1 MERREPAMEQLMYG
15 GRETTEALG
24 TVPTTADAT
33 SRAETPPRLLLTV
46 EEAAERIGICRSNM
60 FKLIRRGEIQSV
72 KVGRLRR
79 VTPAAL
85 EDFVRR
91 LTAEEDPAA

>member
-1 MERREPAMEQLMYG
+1 MEQLMYRA
-15 GRETTEALG
+15 REMAEVLG
-24 TVPTTADAT
+24 PTSATADAT
-33 SRAETPPRLLLTV
+33 SRAERPPRLLLTV

-60 FKLIRRGEIQSV
+60 FKLIRRGEVQSV

-79 VTPAAL
+79 VTPDAL

-91 LTAEEDPAA
+91 LSAEEDPAA

>member
-15 GRETTEALG
+15 ARETAEALG
-24 TVPTTADAT
+24 ATLVTADAT
-33 SRAETPPRLLLTV
+33 SRVERPRLLLTV

-79 VTPAAL
+79 LTPDAL

-91 LTAEEDPAA
+91 LSAEEDPAA

>member
-1 MERREPAMEQLMYG
+1 MEQLIRLPDETA
-15 GRETTEALG
+15 GRPRTFLDVNGASQTEG
-24 TVPTTADAT
+24 
-33 SRAETPPRLLLTV
+33 PPRLLLTV

-60 FKLIRRGEIQSV
+60 FRLIRQGDVESV

-85 EDFVRR
+85 EDFVGR
-91 LTAEEDPAA
+91 LIKESAA

>member
-1 MERREPAMEQLMYG
+1 MEQLIELSD
-15 GRETTEALG
+15 ETASGLPAINGAPQRTE
-24 TVPTTADAT
+24 
-33 SRAETPPRLLLTV
+33 RPPRLLLTV

-60 FKLIRRGEIQSV
+60 FKLVRQGDVESV

-85 EDFVRR
+85 EDFVKR
-91 LTAEEDPAA
+91 LSTKQESVA

>member
-1 MERREPAMEQLMYG
+1 MEQLIQLSD
-15 GRETTEALG
+15 ETAGELRTFPAVNGADQRTE
-24 TVPTTADAT
+24 
-33 SRAETPPRLLLTV
+33 RPPRLLLTV

-60 FKLIRRGEIQSV
+60 FKLIRQGEVESV

-85 EDFVRR
+85 EDFIKRLSMRR
-91 LTAEEDPAA
+91 KSAA

>member
-1 MERREPAMEQLMYG
+1 MEQLIEPSDYTAG
-15 GRETTEALG
+15 GFG
-24 TVPTTADAT
+24 TFPVVRGAPQ
-33 SRAETPPRLLLTV
+33 RLEQPPRLLLTV

-60 FKLIRRGEIQSV
+60 FKLIRQGEVESV

-85 EDFVRR
+85 EDFVKR
-91 LTAEEDPAA
+91 LSMKQESAA

>member
-1 MERREPAMEQLMYG
+1 MNGLPHHRDITSGWQDPVWTAAARNGQERPQ
-15 GRETTEALG
+15 
-24 TVPTTADAT
+24 
-33 SRAETPPRLLLTV
+33 RLLLTV

-60 FKLIRRGEIQSV
+60 FKLIRQGDVRSV

-85 EDFVRR
+85 EEFIAR
-91 LTAEEDPAA
+91 LSAGSSQEHA

>member
-1 MERREPAMEQLMYG
+1 MEQLIQLSEETVG
-15 GRETTEALG
+15 GLRTFPAMNGASQRTE
-24 TVPTTADAT
+24 
-33 SRAETPPRLLLTV
+33 RPPRLLLTV

-60 FKLIRRGEIQSV
+60 FKLIRHGDVESV

-91 LTAEEDPAA
+91 LSTKQESVA